1 MNHPSIAEL
10 PQFKA
15 MQDLIDQKLTEPKYR
30 KLSRQIKKVNQLNKD
45 INDQNVILSNM
56 LEEFGPNDQ
65 VYQLLTQLGQGIR
78 EYVEKEQEKVQK

>member
-1 MNHPSIAEL
+1 
-10 PQFKA
+10 
-15 MQDLIDQKLTEPKYR
+15 
-30 KLSRQIKKVNQLNKD
+30 
-45 INDQNVILSNM
+45 M